1 MNLRNAAVFEMWLP
15 VQGELG
21 CFHSI
26 EQPLDDND
34 LQ

>member
-1 MNLRNAAVFEMWLP
+1 MNFRNAAVFEMWLP
-15 VQGELG
+15 VQWEVDY
-21 CFHSI
+21 FHSI